1 MNIQKQLKLAM
12 VERGVKYAKE
22 VSELSGVSYKRTL
35 AVLNAEP
42 QAYLIDAVAIGLKL
56 GIKLSYISVGEE

>member
-1 MNIQKQLKLAM
+1 MNIQNQLKIAM
-12 VERGVKYAKE
+12 VKNGVKYAKE

-42 QAYLIDAVAIGLKL
+42 QAYLIDAVEIGLRL
-56 GIKLSYISVGEE
+56 GVKLSYISAGED